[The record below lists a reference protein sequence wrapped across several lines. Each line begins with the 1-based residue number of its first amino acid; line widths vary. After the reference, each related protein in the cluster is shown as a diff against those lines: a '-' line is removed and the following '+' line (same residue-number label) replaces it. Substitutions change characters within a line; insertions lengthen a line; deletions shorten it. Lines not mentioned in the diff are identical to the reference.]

1 MPRGPDKMSL
11 RRIGAALILALA
23 AATALPYTVA
33 AFTPV
38 AAEGDALA
46 APPLVDMGGGAV
58 DTMHDV
64 TVLSFIYT
72 RCPDPA
78 MCPLVTAKF
87 ARMARLLD
95 GTQIRLLEVSLDP
108 AFDRPIVL
116 RAYAKA
122 FGADGRRWT
131 FATGEPAAIGAFAER
146 MGLFVTRP
154 RPGVIA
160 HTEAVIVARDGVVI
174 RNIGGNGWSAAEV
187 AAEARSAAALPAN
200 PLERLALRAFGSIA
214 AVCGSVGTRGVS
226 PAAAGAVFVLLF
238 VAAAFSAR
246 SLLLGILGER

>member
-1 MPRGPDKMSL
+1 VTLRG
-11 RRIGAALILALA
+11 IGAALILAA
-23 AATALPYTVA
+23 AAVATLPGPVA

-38 AAEGDALA
+38 AAEGDALG

-58 DTMHDV
+58 DTVHDV
-64 TVLSFIYT
+64 TVVSFIYT

-87 ARMARLLD
+87 QRMAQLLH
-95 GTQIRLLEVSLDP
+95 GTRIRLLEISLDP

-131 FATGEPAAIGAFAER
+131 FATGEPVAIAAFAER

-154 RPGVIA
+154 RPGIIA

-174 RNIGGNGWSAAEV
+174 RNIGGNTWSADEV
-187 AAEARSAAALPAN
+187 AAEARATAELPAN
-200 PLERLALRAFGSIA
+200 PLERFALRVFGGIA
-214 AVCGSVGTRGVS
+214 AVCGAVGARGVT
-226 PAAAGAVFVLLF
+226 PAAAAGVFLVLF
-238 VAAAFSAR
+238 AAAALSAR
-246 SLLLGILGER
+246 TLLLGILGER